1 MPLTFSDGVSL
12 PVEGELRLY
21 HGPDG
26 WYVLGKGMS
35 CPVDSKEE
43 GEELLSQLQGT
54 GDGK

>member
-1 MPLTFSDGVSL
+1 
-12 PVEGELRLY
+12 VEGELRLY